1 MNPLKKIASLIA
13 LLILGA
19 LNIFVYLNSHFYY
32 RAGGVEDR
40 KEKIAWL
47 ERSNKFFPLNDV
59 VFYELGKAYFDLGIE
74 SLGNVA
80 ESESYFRKAVQ
91 SLKKC
96 IRINPAPPY
105 SHFYLG
111 QSLLHLGLLS
121 NGNDAGIFNEFR
133 DAVMLAGGD
142 QQIYNEVGKVFLSR
156 WPDLSDEE
164 RSFTLDVLRKIKAGK
179 DNKEIANLMSLWELN
194 VKDYQVMEEL
204 LPSDAPIYRQY
215 AEFLGEKSL
224 SLEERHK
231 YLAQAE
237 LLEFERARREYQ
249 SGENQLIHF
258 QTQEAF
264 RLFKISQDL
273 LRGIK
278 FYQTLNTE
286 NLIDNNEYS
295 ELLKS
300 TLFGLAKCRVEEGAG
315 WDDAKDDLRQY
326 LVLEDRT
333 ANIDELAAYLRDR
346 GVISEK
352 FDKSSSEIS
361 RFAFE
366 LLLQFKQNKYREI
379 IDFGRDLQGSFMVI
393 PEAKKPDYIR
403 ILQLVGDSLQKADF
417 LYDAGDIYQ
426 KALEIDPNNLE
437 TLLKI
442 RQNYDRLNEE
452 RKLEEINKVIEKL
465 VAPREIDLKNMLIS
479 KRQTFSRSLVFDG
492 QKVVLGLQFQ
502 TDEKSGAPLIA
513 VFFNNRVVWEE
524 YLKDGVISLS
534 LVTKAGENRLQIMP
548 VNRTVSLTKIIYGL
562 DNGNINMPMV
572 RRKN

>member
-1 MNPLKKIASLIA
+1 MNTLKKIVFFIA
-13 LLILGA
+13 LIILGA
-19 LNIFVYLNSHFYY
+19 LNIFVYLNNHFYY
-32 RAGGVEDR
+32 RASGVEDR
-40 KEKIAWL
+40 KGKIALL
-47 ERSNKFFPLNDV
+47 ERSNEFFPLNDL
-59 VFYELGKAYFDLGIE
+59 VFYELGKSYFDLGIE
-74 SLGNVA
+74 SFSNVA

-91 SLKKC
+91 NLKKG
-96 IRINPAPPY
+96 ILINPASPY

-121 NGNDAGIFNEFR
+121 HGKDAGIINEYR
-133 DAVMLAGGD
+133 KAVMLAGGD
-142 QQIYNEVGKVFLSR
+142 QQIYNEVGREFLSR
-156 WPDLSDEE
+156 WSDLSDEE
-164 RSFTLDVLRKIKAGK
+164 RSFTLDVLRKIMAGK
-179 DNKEIANLMSLWELN
+179 DDKERANLMNLWEIN
-194 VKDYQVMEEL
+194 VKDYQVMEDVL
-204 LPSDAPIYRQY
+204 SSDAPTYRQY

-237 LLEFERARREYQ
+237 LLEFERARREYR
-249 SGENQLIHF
+249 SGENQLIRF
-258 QTQEAF
+258 QTREAF
-264 RLFKISQDL
+264 GLFKSSQDL
-273 LRGIK
+273 LRGVK
-278 FYQTLNTE
+278 FYQTLNNE

-295 ELLKS
+295 ELLRS
-300 TLFGLAKCRVEEGAG
+300 TLFGLAKCRVEERAG
-315 WDDAKDDLRQY
+315 WDDVKDDLRQY
-326 LVLEDRT
+326 IVLEDRT
-333 ANIDELAAYLRDR
+333 ANIDKLAAYLRDR

-352 FDKSSSEIS
+352 SDKSSSDIS

-379 IDFGRDLQGSFMVI
+379 INFGRDLQGSFMVI
-393 PEAKKPDYIR
+393 PEAKKLDYIR
-403 ILQLVGDSLQKADF
+403 ILQLVGDSLQKVDF

-465 VAPREIDLKNMLIS
+465 TAPREIDFKNLLIS
-479 KRQTFSRSLVFDG
+479 KRETFSRSLVFDG
-492 QKVVLGLQFQ
+492 QKVVLSLQFQ
-502 TDEKSGAPLIA
+502 TDEKSGAALIA

-548 VNRTVSLTKIIYGL
+548 VNRPVSLTKIIYGL

>member
-1 MNPLKKIASLIA
+1 MNTLKKIVFFIA
-13 LLILGA
+13 LIILGA
-19 LNIFVYLNSHFYY
+19 LNIFVYLNNHFYY
-32 RAGGVEDR
+32 RASGVEDR
-40 KEKIAWL
+40 KGKIALL
-47 ERSNKFFPLNDV
+47 ERSNEFFPLNDL
-59 VFYELGKAYFDLGIE
+59 VFYELGKSYFDLGIE
-74 SLGNVA
+74 SFSNVA

-91 SLKKC
+91 NLKKG
-96 IRINPAPPY
+96 ILINPASPY

-121 NGNDAGIFNEFR
+121 HGKDAGIINEYR
-133 DAVMLAGGD
+133 KAVMLAGGN
-142 QQIYNEVGKVFLSR
+142 QQIYNEVGREFLSR
-156 WPDLSDEE
+156 WSDLSDEE
-164 RSFTLDVLRKIKAGK
+164 RSFTLDVLRKIMAGK
-179 DNKEIANLMSLWELN
+179 DDKERANLMNLWEIN
-194 VKDYQVMEEL
+194 VKDYQVMEDVL
-204 LPSDAPIYRQY
+204 SSDAPTYRQY

-237 LLEFERARREYQ
+237 LLEFERARREYR
-249 SGENQLIHF
+249 SGENQLIRF
-258 QTQEAF
+258 QTREAF
-264 RLFKISQDL
+264 GLFKISQDL
-273 LRGIK
+273 LRGVK
-278 FYQTLNTE
+278 FYQALNNE

-295 ELLKS
+295 ELLRS
-300 TLFGLAKCRVEEGAG
+300 TLFGLAKCRVEERAG
-315 WDDAKDDLRQY
+315 WDDVKDDLRQY
-326 LVLEDRT
+326 IVLEDRT

-352 FDKSSSEIS
+352 SDKSSSDIS

-379 IDFGRDLQGSFMVI
+379 INFGRDLQGSFMVI
-393 PEAKKPDYIR
+393 PEAKKLDYIR
-403 ILQLVGDSLQKADF
+403 ILQLVGDSLQKVDF

-465 VAPREIDLKNMLIS
+465 AAPREIDFKNLLIS
-479 KRQTFSRSLVFDG
+479 KRETFSRSLVFDG
-492 QKVVLGLQFQ
+492 QKVVLSLQFQ
-502 TDEKSGAPLIA
+502 TDEKSGAALIA

-548 VNRTVSLTKIIYGL
+548 VNRPVSLTKIIYGL

>member
-1 MNPLKKIASLIA
+1 MNTLKKIVFFIA
-13 LLILGA
+13 LIILGA
-19 LNIFVYLNSHFYY
+19 LNIFVYLNNHFYY
-32 RAGGVEDR
+32 RASGVEDR
-40 KEKIAWL
+40 KGKIALL
-47 ERSNKFFPLNDV
+47 ERSNEFFPLNDL
-59 VFYELGKAYFDLGIE
+59 VFYELGKSYFDLGIE
-74 SLGNVA
+74 SFSNVA

-91 SLKKC
+91 NLKKG
-96 IRINPAPPY
+96 ILINPASPY

-121 NGNDAGIFNEFR
+121 HGKDAGIINEYR
-133 DAVMLAGGD
+133 KAVMLAGGN
-142 QQIYNEVGKVFLSR
+142 QQIYNEVGREFLSR
-156 WPDLSDEE
+156 WSDLSDEE
-164 RSFTLDVLRKIKAGK
+164 RSFTLDVLRKIMAGK
-179 DNKEIANLMSLWELN
+179 DDKERANLMNLWEIN
-194 VKDYQVMEEL
+194 VKDYQVMEDVL
-204 LPSDAPIYRQY
+204 SSDAPTYRQY

-237 LLEFERARREYQ
+237 LLEFERARREYR
-249 SGENQLIHF
+249 SGENQLIRF
-258 QTQEAF
+258 QTREAF
-264 RLFKISQDL
+264 GLFKISQDL
-273 LRGIK
+273 LRGVK
-278 FYQTLNTE
+278 FYQALNNE

-295 ELLKS
+295 ELLRS
-300 TLFGLAKCRVEEGAG
+300 TLFGLAKCRVEERAG
-315 WDDAKDDLRQY
+315 WDDVKDDLRQY
-326 LVLEDRT
+326 IVLEDRT

-352 FDKSSSEIS
+352 SDKSSSDIS

-379 IDFGRDLQGSFMVI
+379 INFGRDLQGSFMVI
-393 PEAKKPDYIR
+393 PEAKKLDYIR
-403 ILQLVGDSLQKADF
+403 ILQLVGDSLQKVDF

-465 VAPREIDLKNMLIS
+465 AAPREIDFKNLLIS
-479 KRQTFSRSLVFDG
+479 KRETFSRSLVFDG
-492 QKVVLGLQFQ
+492 QKVVLSLQFQ
-502 TDEKSGAPLIA
+502 TDEKSGAALIA

-548 VNRTVSLTKIIYGL
+548 VNRPVSLTKIIYGS
-562 DNGNINMPMV
+562 DNGNINMPLV